1 MTIETDPS
9 PADIQFIMDGLNE
22 YNRSQTGYDDYLPLA
37 SFIREESGAILAGI
51 LGSSWGGWC
60 HIRLL
65 WVRADQRRRGCG
77 RQLLEEAEAEAA
89 RRGCRTI
96 TLDTFSFQAPGFYQ
110 MLGYRVVGVYE
121 DCPVGFSRIYLQ
133 KGLDI

>member
-1 MTIETDPS
+1 
-9 PADIQFIMDGLNE
+9 
-22 YNRSQTGYDDYLPLA
+22 
-37 SFIREESGAILAGI
+37 
-51 LGSSWGGWC
+51 
-60 HIRLL
+60 
-65 WVRADQRRRGCG
+65 
-77 RQLLEEAEAEAA
+77 LEEAEAEAA

-110 MLGYRVVGVYE
+110 KLGYRVVGVYE